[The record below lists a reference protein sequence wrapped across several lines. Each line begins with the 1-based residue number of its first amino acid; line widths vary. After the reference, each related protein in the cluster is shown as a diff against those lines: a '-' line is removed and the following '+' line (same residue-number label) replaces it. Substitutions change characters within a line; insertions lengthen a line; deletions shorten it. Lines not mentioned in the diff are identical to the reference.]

1 MTTGGCIVPNM
12 ALLVEK
18 GVNILITT
26 DWKTTKMNQERK
38 KKKKHGR
45 KADRMSQRLPCG
57 KNFKR

>member
-1 MTTGGCIVPNM
+1 MTGGCIVPSM

-38 KKKKHGR
+38 KKKYGR
-45 KADRMSQRLPCG
+45 KADRMAQRLPCG